1 MAAAT
6 FGPYDDPEL
15 RDRIIA
21 TMCAPARGVAAEAF
35 ASVVAWNG
43 AEILPQLTVPVS
55 VSASIGGYTDASPLI
70 PACAQLLTCAT
81 VGAGHFIQLEVPNQV
96 NAMLE
101 RFLEVI

>member
-43 AEILPQLTVPVS
+43 AEILPQLTVPVLS
-55 VSASIGGYTDASPLI
+55 LPVSEGTPTRRL
-70 PACAQLLTCAT
+70 
-81 VGAGHFIQLEVPNQV
+81 
-96 NAMLE
+96 
-101 RFLEVI
+101 